1 MARRIAVAERV
12 DATNRAMALLAPGV
26 LAIVLG
32 ALLVLGAGFVPLSVV
47 HNAAHDARHAL
58 FPCH

>member
-1 MARRIAVAERV
+1 MTVRIGIAGRTSA
-12 DATNRAMALLAPGV
+12 ANRLALVAPGV
-26 LAIVLG
+26 LAILLG
-32 ALLVLGAGFVPLSVV
+32 AVLVLGAGFAPLSVV

>member
-1 MARRIAVAERV
+1 MTGMATGSRQAEIARRG
-12 DATNRAMALLAPGV
+12 ALAAPA
-26 LAIVLG
+26 LFAIMLG
-32 ALLVLGAGFVPLSVV
+32 AFLVLGAGFAPLSVV

>member
-1 MARRIAVAERV
+1 MTQRVAVARPTEAVR
-12 DATNRAMALLAPGV
+12 RSAMLVPAV
-26 LAIVLG
+26 LAIMLG
-32 ALLVLGAGFVPLSVV
+32 AFLVLGAGFAPMSVV

>member
-1 MARRIAVAERV
+1 MATGSRQTEAARQGALA
-12 DATNRAMALLAPGV
+12 APALLA
-26 LAIVLG
+26 IMLG
-32 ALLVLGAGFVPLSVV
+32 AFLVLGTGFAPLPIV

>member
-1 MARRIAVAERV
+1 MTGRIAA
-12 DATNRAMALLAPGV
+12 AQPKAAAGRAAMLAPA
-26 LAIVLG
+26 LMAMLLG
-32 ALLVLGAGFVPLSVV
+32 AFLVLGAGFAPLAAV

>member
-1 MARRIAVAERV
+1 MAVAERT
-12 DATNRAMALLAPGV
+12 DAANRPALLASGV
-26 LAIVLG
+26 LALLLG
-32 ALLVLGAGFVPLSVV
+32 ALLVLGAGFAPLSAV